1 MKLIVKQYE
10 EKYLDETVKIW
21 NDVVIEGHAFPQ
33 LDLLDQASR
42 NIFFTS
48 QTHTGLVIDEMTD
61 EVKGLYIL
69 HPNNIGRC
77 GHIAN
82 ASYAVSKNYRG
93 MHIGELL
100 MNDCLKEA
108 RAHHFKILQFNA
120 VVKSNIAANK
130 LYEKIGFTVLG
141 TIPGGFYNK
150 EGNYEDIVLYY
161 ITL

>member
-33 LDLLDQASR
+33 LDLLDQASG
-42 NIFFTS
+42 NIFFSS
-48 QTHTGLVIDEMTD
+48 QTHTGLVIDDMTD

-69 HPNNIGRC
+69 HTNNIGRC

>member
-1 MKLIVKQYE
+1 
-10 EKYLDETVKIW
+10 
-21 NDVVIEGHAFPQ
+21 
-33 LDLLDQASR
+33 
-42 NIFFTS
+42 
-48 QTHTGLVIDEMTD
+48 
-61 EVKGLYIL
+61 
-69 HPNNIGRC
+69 
-77 GHIAN
+77 
-82 ASYAVSKNYRG
+82 